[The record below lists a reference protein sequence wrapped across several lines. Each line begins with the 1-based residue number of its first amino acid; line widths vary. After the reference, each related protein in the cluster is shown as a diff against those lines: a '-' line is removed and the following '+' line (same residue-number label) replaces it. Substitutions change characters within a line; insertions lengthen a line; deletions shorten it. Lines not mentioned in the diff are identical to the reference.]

1 MVRHRCSSSMM
12 DDVFIIDLLGRV
24 SSSSIIDTSN
34 ASVLSECMQYSGN
47 EDLSDLDRILL
58 SLRSSSFHVGDLL
71 DEILVTRQRQA
82 HDGVVAKLQQLRLCL
97 SELCVQ
103 YETRLL
109 FRIFQNPIQTRSLA
123 QYSGSGQPRRIIN
136 FALV

>member
-12 DDVFIIDLLGRV
+12 DDVFIVDLLGRM

-34 ASVLSECMQYSGN
+34 TSVLSECMQYSGN
-47 EDLSDLDRILL
+47 EDLSDLDKILL

-97 SELCVQ
+97 SEL
-103 YETRLL
+103 
-109 FRIFQNPIQTRSLA
+109 
-123 QYSGSGQPRRIIN
+123 
-136 FALV
+136 

>member
-1 MVRHRCSSSMM
+1 M
-12 DDVFIIDLLGRV
+12 DDYDLDSV
-24 SSSSIIDTSN
+24 

-58 SLRSSSFHVGDLL
+58 SLRSSSSHVGDLL

-82 HDGVVAKLQQLRLCL
+82 HDGVVAKLQQLRVCL
-97 SELCVQ
+97 SELCIQ

-109 FRIFQNPIQTRSLA
+109 VRISQNPIQTRSVVW
-123 QYSGSGQPRRIIN
+123 YSGSGRPRKIIN